1 MDGRGARGER
11 GVRERRGVGESKTQR
26 EGRGEGVARATVPFG
41 FLETGVIETHR

>member
-11 GVRERRGVGESKTQR
+11 GVRERRGVGESKR
-26 EGRGEGVARATVPFG
+26 KGRGEGVARATVPFG